1 MLSIGPDIAA
11 VKLEEKGAVASDGKK
26 IIMKP
31 RFKVPVVDVIG
42 AGDAFA
48 ASFITSILKGKSLA
62 EALTYGNVA
71 GALVVTTR
79 GDVENLLSQEDIE
92 RFLAY
97 HRRETVVFRQL

>member
-1 MLSIGPDIAA
+1 LG
-11 VKLEEKGAVASDGKK
+11 KKGAIASDGKE
-26 IIMKP
+26 IVMKP
-31 RFKVPVVDVIG
+31 GFRAPVVDVIG

-71 GALVVTTR
+71 GALAVTTR
-79 GDVENLLSQEDIE
+79 GNIENLPSQEDIE
-92 RFLAY
+92 RLLAY